1 MQEILITSPFYLLIV
16 KNYFLHGWYIYSRVT
31 FIQESRVIEWGFIII
46 IIIVFL
52 RKTNDSA
59 FASTKPQTL
68 YYCTTLCLCLSL
80 YNVTILTQT

>member
-1 MQEILITSPFYLLIV
+1 MQEILTTSPLYFLIV

-68 YYCTTLCLCLSL
+68 YTVVYASVCTM
-80 YNVTILTQT
+80 